1 MKVQQ
6 QGSVLSVSEIVELAA
21 ANSGLLKS
29 SLESVLTPAVKE
41 VEIDL
46 AGAEFIDCAGAGA
59 LVSFRR
65 QALEQNPDLRF
76 SVRPPRPPLRRVFAL
91 TGLSTLFPA
100 EQRTCAGACQVS
112 HAAPLA
118 ADTDVLPS
126 APAIPLIASAEDAI
140 GTPP

>member
-1 MKVQQ
+1 MKFQQ

-29 SLESVLTPAVKE
+29 SLQSALTPAVME

-46 AGAEFIDCAGAGA
+46 AGTEFIDCAGAGA
-59 LVSFRR
+59 LICFRR
-65 QALEQNPDLRF
+65 EALEQNPNLRF

-91 TGLSTLFPA
+91 TGLNTLFPA

-112 HAAPLA
+112 LGAPPTSE
-118 ADTDVLPS
+118 TDLVPS
-126 APAIPLIASAEDAI
+126 APAIPLLASAGDAI